1 MKKNKKTNKKD
12 LEYTIDAI
20 DITASDLRASDIFE
34 NYETSEFKKIV
45 IDKL

>member
-1 MKKNKKTNKKD
+1 MNKLKNKKD